1 MVIIKSQSFWSLSS
15 DMLMFM
21 TGLRDT
27 DPRHLAALV
36 AVHEHGTFANAAE
49 ALGFTQSAISQQ
61 IAQLER
67 GAGVLVFDRPKGPRP
82 AELTP
87 AGHALIGFAR
97 RTLARYDEMDER
109 LDLMRRGITGR
120 LTVGTFQSASA
131 ELLPNI
137 IGRMRRDL
145 PDVDVRL
152 DETDDLDELVRDV
165 LTDET
170 DMAFTVDLD
179 ADARLTIDVLG
190 RDPFVVIAPVDQASG
205 AVTTPAEVDRHP
217 LIGQPDTLTGQ
228 KMIDARLIGAGITP
242 EFAFR
247 FQNNAAVQS
256 MVRSGLGWAV
266 MPSLAIDARDP
277 GIVVMQTDPPLPPR
291 EIQLVARTGRTLLA
305 AADRFR
311 AVSLDAAST
320 LLER

>member
-1 MVIIKSQSFWSLSS
+1 MI
-15 DMLMFM
+15 MA
-21 TGLRDT
+21 GLRDV
-27 DPRHLAALV
+27 DPRHFAALV
-36 AVHEHGTFANAAE
+36 AVHEHGTFAKAAD

-67 GAGVLVFDRPKGPRP
+67 AAGVTVFDRPKGPRA

-87 AGHALIGFAR
+87 AGAALLDFAR
-97 RTLARYDEMDER
+97 RTLTRLDEMDER

-137 IGRMRRDL
+137 IGQMRREV

-152 DETDDLDELVRDV
+152 DETDDLDELVTDV

-170 DMAFTVDLD
+170 DLAFTVDLD
-179 ADARLTIDVLG
+179 ADTRLTIDVLG
-190 RDPFVVIAPVDQASG
+190 RDPFVIIAPRDEATG
-205 AVTTPAEVDRHP
+205 PLTTAAEIDRHP
-217 LIGQPDTLTGQ
+217 LIGQPDTHTGQ
-228 KMIDARLIGAGITP
+228 RMIDDRLIAAGIRP

-266 MPSLAIDARDP
+266 MPSLAIDAHDP

-291 EIQLVARTGRTLLA
+291 EIQLIARTGRTLLP

-311 AVSLDAAST
+311 AVALEAAAT
-320 LLER
+320 LFERRGLNPRARRTSR